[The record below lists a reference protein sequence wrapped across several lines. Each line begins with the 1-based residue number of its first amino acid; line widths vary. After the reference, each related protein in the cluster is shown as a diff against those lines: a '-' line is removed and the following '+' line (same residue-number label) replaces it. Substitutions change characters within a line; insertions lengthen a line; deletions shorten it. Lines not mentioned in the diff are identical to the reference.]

1 MMSEGAES
9 ASYQGRLVEIFQS
22 CDSANKGY
30 LSLFEFE
37 RLCRQLQL
45 QHQKQRL
52 YKDLGLGRASGNT
65 KVYFEDF
72 KAALLSLLQEVGPE
86 TLASG
91 ELNPVSTPTGSPILK
106 AIRPHGNQKRPSVG
120 DDDLRLDLP
129 ADMTDN
135 DISYPP
141 SPNKR
146 QPPRGKSSPTGPLKR
161 AFLEV
166 S

>member
-65 KVYFEDF
+65 KVEL
-72 KAALLSLLQEVGPE
+72 AQHSHTSLPVIQV
-86 TLASG
+86 TKCTAMAS
-91 ELNPVSTPTGSPILK
+91 V
-106 AIRPHGNQKRPSVG
+106 
-120 DDDLRLDLP
+120 
-129 ADMTDN
+129 
-135 DISYPP
+135 
-141 SPNKR
+141 
-146 QPPRGKSSPTGPLKR
+146 
-161 AFLEV
+161 
-166 S
+166 